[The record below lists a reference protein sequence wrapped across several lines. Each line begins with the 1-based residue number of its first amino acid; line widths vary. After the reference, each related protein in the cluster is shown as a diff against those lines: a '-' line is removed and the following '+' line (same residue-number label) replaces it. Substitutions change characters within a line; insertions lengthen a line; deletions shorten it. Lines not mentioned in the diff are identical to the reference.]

1 MASIGGSGGITH
13 PHLGGSTGLGLQLD
27 DEVSDHDMQL
37 FQQLFKKH
45 IGLHLPLSKKALL
58 QSRLSNRVH
67 ELGLRELG
75 QYYALISS
83 EQGGQERQRA
93 IDLITT
99 NETYF
104 FREQGHFDFLA
115 DELLPLWSERK
126 SLRVWSAASSTG
138 EEAYTLAMLLD
149 HHRPSASWS
158 VFGSDI
164 STRVL
169 RFARRA
175 LYPMARGQNIPRPY
189 LRRYCLL
196 GTGEYEGQFLVQA
209 DLRAKVE
216 FAQRNLTALH
226 AHDDGMYDLI
236 FLRNVIIYFDCETKL
251 KVLRDV
257 IARLRPGGYL
267 VVGHS
272 ESLHGMELDL
282 LMHSPSIYRRPQ

>member
-1 MASIGGSGGITH
+1 MASIGKLVGPGSGNDAAA
-13 PHLGGSTGLGLQLD
+13 GSHGV
-27 DEVSDHDMQL
+27 DEISDHDMLL
-37 FQQLFKKH
+37 FQQLFKRH

-58 QSRLSNRVH
+58 QSRLSHRLH
-67 ELGLRELG
+67 ELGLRDLT
-75 QYYALISS
+75 QYFRRISG
-83 EQGGQERQRA
+83 EHDVEERQRA

-104 FREQGHFDFLA
+104 FREQGHFDFLKQ
-115 DELLPLWSERK
+115 ELLPQWEQHK
-126 SLRVWSAASSTG
+126 SLRVWSAACATG

-149 HHRPSASWS
+149 QQRAAGSWS
-158 VFGSDI
+158 VLGSDI
-164 STRVL
+164 SLRVL

-175 LYPMARGQNIPRPY
+175 LYPMARGQNIPRSY

-196 GTGEYEGQFLVQA
+196 GTGEYEGHFLVQS

-226 AHDDGMYDLI
+226 EHDDGLYDLI
-236 FLRNVIIYFDCETKL
+236 FLRNVIIYFDSDTKL

-272 ESLHGMELDL
+272 ESLHGMELEL
-282 LMHSPSIYRRPQ
+282 LMHSPSIYRKPQ

>member
-1 MASIGGSGGITH
+1 MASIGGSGGVN
-13 PHLGGSTGLGLQLD
+13 HLSGSTGPGLQQD

-58 QSRLSNRVH
+58 QSRLGNRVH

-75 QYYALISS
+75 QYYGLISS
-83 EQGGQERQRA
+83 QHGAQERQRA

-115 DELLPLWSERK
+115 DELLPLWSDRK
-126 SLRVWSAASSTG
+126 TLRVWSAASSTG

-149 HHRPSASWS
+149 HHRPTAPWS

-209 DLRAKVE
+209 DLRAKVD

-226 AHDDGMYDLI
+226 AHDDGLYDLI